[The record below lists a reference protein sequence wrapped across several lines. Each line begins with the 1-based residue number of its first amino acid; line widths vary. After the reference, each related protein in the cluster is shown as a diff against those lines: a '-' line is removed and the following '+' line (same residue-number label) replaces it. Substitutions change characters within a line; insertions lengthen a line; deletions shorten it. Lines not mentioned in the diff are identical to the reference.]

1 MRIGGSMPRY
11 NIEQHKSYCAKW
23 QTSGLSKQSFCT
35 RENISESALHKWL
48 KIYNSSSSEV
58 ESKETGLKF
67 LPIEKTNEFKAELTR
82 IEILL
87 PNGVLIKA
95 EVNSVAKTIRELLQ

>member
-1 MRIGGSMPRY
+1 MPIKY
-11 NIEQHKSYCAKW
+11 TEEQRQSYCAKW
-23 QTSGLSKQSFCT
+23 QTSGLNKQSFCA

-48 KIYNSSSSEV
+48 KAYCSSPAL
-58 ESKETGLKF
+58 ESNGIGLKF
-67 LPIEKTNEFKAELTR
+67 LPIEEIKESKAELTE

-87 PNGVLIKA
+87 PNGILVKA